1 MEKGNYKRAFELFW
15 FSFLRFW
22 IGANKFG
29 IKFCIKISNSSF
41 FKNVGAAPRKAAKL
55 EIFDW
60 NFSEWLLRTN
70 DCKFGKLWDEKFGV
84 FSRPGLM
91 AKAYTM
97 LDFV

>member
-1 MEKGNYKRAFELFW
+1 M
-15 FSFLRFW
+15 
-22 IGANKFG
+22 
-29 IKFCIKISNSSF
+29 
-41 FKNVGAAPRKAAKL
+41 APRKAAKL
-55 EIFDW
+55 EIFDG
-60 NFSEWLLRTN
+60 NFSEWLLSTN